1 MLRIKKHPINDHTGR
16 KSIGITRTSVTIS
29 FVDFSHMFYSGSK
42 IACYGSKNTSQFF
55 SLIFRTFY
63 PKLKRGGVHFCVD
76 CEETPA
82 ERRASSQSTQKR
94 TPPIQQMSSACTYK
108 EITVWENPMALFSVT
123 FDILHLRIK
132 RKTNQIWNRFWSFS
146 RQHLLM

>member
-1 MLRIKKHPINDHTGR
+1 MITRVEKASASRELPSQFLSLIFRTCSILGR
-16 KSIGITRTSVTIS
+16 KSLATDR
-29 FVDFSHMFYSGSK
+29 
-42 IACYGSKNTSQFF
+42 KNTPQFF

-94 TPPIQQMSSACTYK
+94 TPPIQQTLHCCRAKIYNCQLSGRSSLS
-108 EITVWENPMALFSVT
+108 ITVDHLFWRSENLYCPDPILKQLT
-123 FDILHLRIK
+123 IKDIY
-132 RKTNQIWNRFWSFS
+132 
-146 RQHLLM
+146 M